1 MSVGKAEARGDG
13 YRELFLR
20 IPEPIFVLEAHT
32 LNILDCND
40 AACRILSSR
49 RDELI
54 GTEFLKLHGP
64 NDRENAGQ
72 TLRDILFHATYR
84 ASITGTPSFEH
95 PRRDRKHDHGMA
107 RSRCA
112 DRGGARGAGTTATGV
127 LPAEVEQL
135 RRAENELR
143 SSEERNRQLV
153 ENASDII
160 YAHDLEGNFTSV
172 SSAAEQITGFSAAEA
187 LHMNIGQVVAPEYL
201 EVARETTRRKVQ
213 GLRYRVRMS
222 WRS

>member
-1 MSVGKAEARGDG
+1 MSMSKAEARGDG

-20 IPEPIFVLEAHT
+20 IPEPVFVLEAHT

-40 AACRILSSR
+40 VACRILSCR

-54 GTEFLKLHGP
+54 GTDFLRFHGQ

-72 TLRDILFHATYR
+72 TLRDILFHATYK
-84 ASITGTPSFEH
+84 ASISGHHRSNIPVEIESTITEWQGV
-95 PRRDRKHDHGMA
+95 DA
-107 RSRCA
+107 RIVVVREAQGQSA
-112 DRGGARGAGTTATGV
+112 ASV
-127 LPAEVEQL
+127 LPTEVDQL

-172 SSAAEQITGFSAAEA
+172 SS
-187 LHMNIGQVVAPEYL
+187 
-201 EVARETTRRKVQ
+201 
-213 GLRYRVRMS
+213 
-222 WRS
+222 